1 LVHKGPKTDNIL
13 AKIWKLFNQSEFS
26 KNVSSQ
32 ILGTGIAQ
40 VLPFL
45 ATPLL
50 TRLFSEK
57 DFAIYTSFF
66 AIASIFAV
74 AAGGKYYLA
83 IVLPKTEEDAN
94 KIFTLS
100 IYLTVGYA
108 FALALFLP
116 FFHRFFPENLG
127 NVLYYVP
134 VYVLF
139 FGIWSAYI
147 NLSIRHKTFKTNAIA
162 KVLQATGYII
172 AALGIGFSKIMM
184 FGLIIAKIT
193 GTVASWLFLSQKSTT
208 SFKWMAFGNLKE
220 MAKAYIDYPK
230 YGIWPALLNTISL
243 QALILILTKFYTT
256 DDLGYFGLTFMVLSA
271 PLALIG
277 ASYKDV
283 FYQKIATMMNA
294 ERYREALTFFKK
306 SALALLIMG
315 VPICLVLY
323 FFGEP
328 LFGFVFGEKWS
339 RSGEFASI
347 LAFSFLIKLVVS
359 PLSSIFNATN
369 TLQTASIWQVLY
381 FISTFVTLTYCSA
394 ILKFPVVQLLL
405 VYVVHEIVL
414 YGIYFI
420 MQYRTIKAY
429 TVS

>member
-1 LVHKGPKTDNIL
+1 MFS
-13 AKIWKLFNQSEFS
+13 KIWSKFSKSEFS
-26 KNVSSQ
+26 RNVSSQ
-32 ILGTGIAQ
+32 ILGTGLAQ
-40 VLPFL
+40 LLPFL

-50 TRLFSEK
+50 TRLFSEQE
-57 DFAIYTSFF
+57 FALYTSFF
-66 AIASIFAV
+66 AVASIFAV
-74 AAGGKYYLA
+74 AVGGKYHLA
-83 IVLPKTEEDAN
+83 IVLPKEERNAR
-94 KIFTLS
+94 KLFVLS
-100 IYLTVGYA
+100 IYITLAYA
-108 FALALFLP
+108 VIIALFLP
-116 FFHRFFPENLG
+116 FFHGFFPESLD

-147 NLSIRHKTFKTNAIA
+147 NISIRHKTFKTNAIA

-172 AALGIGFSKIMM
+172 AAIGIGFSKIMM

-220 MAKAYIDYPK
+220 MAKTYIDYPK
-230 YGIWPALLNTISL
+230 YGIWPAFLNTISL
-243 QALILILTKFYTT
+243 QALVLILTKFYTT
-256 DDLGYFGLTFMVLSA
+256 DDLGYFGLTLMVLSA

-283 FYQKIATMMNA
+283 FYQKIAALMN
-294 ERYREALTFFKK
+294 EKRYKEALAFFKK
-306 SALALLIMG
+306 SAVALLTMG
-315 VPICLVLY
+315 LPICLLLY

-347 LAFSFLIKLVVS
+347 LAFSFAMKLVVS

-369 TLQTASIWQVLY
+369 TLRIASKWQVLY
-381 FISTFVTLTYCSA
+381 FISTFVTLVYCAS
-394 ILKFPVVQLLL
+394 ILKLPVEQLLL
-405 VYVVHEIVL
+405 VYVIHEIIL

-420 MQYRTIKAY
+420 MQHSTIKAY
-429 TVS
+429 AKS